1 MTQRSYDNQSL
12 AKMLMEIHQAAVA
25 ERYYEDVRQ
34 DVHTFD
40 VTDAATVVATYRDSL
55 EREYLAMLFRND
67 QDEYFAEDRWSS
79 GGDAR

>member
-1 MTQRSYDNQSL
+1 MTHTHDNDAL
-12 AKMLMEIHQAAVA
+12 ASMLMEIHRATIT

-34 DVHTFD
+34 DIHTFD